1 MKKIAILLLLLT
13 SVILLSCSNK
23 KCVFVSV
30 QGSDQ
35 GDGTR
40 EKPFLTLE
48 KAIDF
53 IREKRVKEGSVPYS
67 ILIREGE
74 YFFTQTLKLTE
85 KDNDVTIAPYNNE
98 KVRFTGGLS
107 IDPKEALPVAGTEKE
122 NIFQEK
128 NRANILM
135 IGLKD
140 LGISEYGNLHPVGFK
155 RQEQP
160 AWMELFINGE
170 PCHLSRWPN
179 DSSVLIGQ
187 VLNGGSVAAEGDNG
201 NIGGAFRYS
210 VDRPKRWKNHDD
222 VWIAGY
228 FKHGW
233 ADDAIKLASI
243 DTINKIFTT
252 ALPHR
257 YGFGTG
263 KPYSR
268 WYAYNIPEE
277 IDAPGEY
284 YIDRKEGI
292 VYFYNPG
299 EIESIEVSV
308 FEDLFL
314 SIAGASKISVK
325 GIAFECTRGIVV
337 EMMATKE
344 CLLTDCTFKNIGRY
358 AVNIDYKDIPLSE
371 IKGPVLSKNNGIV
384 NCIVSQTGAGGIKL
398 NGGNRNTLESAGNY
412 VENCVIHDFNR
423 IVKTYCAGIRISG
436 VGNRISNNEIF
447 NSPHSAILLHGN
459 DHLIEYNEIHDVCLV
474 TDDVGAVYY
483 GRNPSFRGNV
493 VRFNYFHHLGDMYR
507 TTAVYHDDGACA
519 MEVHGN
525 IFYKAGTIPSL
536 IGGGSDNVYTN
547 NIFIDNPIGIKVDN
561 RMQAFAWA
569 KPMIAAGGV
578 IEQRLTAVKYNQP
591 PYSERYPE
599 LAKYWDEDPS
609 LPKRNLIDRNVFVK
623 VDQIIKRVDEGVN
636 TDKKLLE
643 FTENNYVTNKDP
655 GFVDKEN
662 HNFKLKLT
670 SEIFEKVTGFEQIP
684 FEKIGPHKNK

>member
-1 MKKIAILLLLLT
+1 MKKIRILLLLLVVVT
-13 SVILLSCSNK
+13 LVSCANK
-23 KCVFVSV
+23 KTVFVST

-48 KAIDF
+48 KARDF
-53 IREKRVKEGSVPYS
+53 IREKRVKNGPVPYS
-67 ILIREGE
+67 ILVREGE
-74 YFFTQTLKLTE
+74 YYFTRPLTLTE
-85 KDNDVTIAPYNNE
+85 EDNGVTIAAYNNE

-107 IDPKEALPVAGTEKE
+107 IDPDEVLRVSGTSKRKLFPEE
-122 NIFQEK
+122 NREDIFL
-128 NRANILM
+128 IH
-135 IGLKD
+135 LKD
-140 LGISEYGNLHPVGFK
+140 IGITAYGNLHPVGFK
-155 RQEQP
+155 RPEKSV
-160 AWMELFINGE
+160 WMELFINGE
-170 PCHLSRWPN
+170 PFHLSRWPN
-179 DSSVLIGQ
+179 DSSVAIGKII
-187 VLNGGSVAAEGDNG
+187 NRGSVAAEGDEG
-201 NIGGAFRYS
+201 DTGGTFTYS
-210 VDRPKRWKNHDD
+210 VTRPSSWKNPEDI
-222 VWIAGY
+222 WIAGY
-228 FKHGW
+228 FRYGW
-233 ADDAIKLASI
+233 ADDAVKLASI
-243 DTINKIFTT
+243 DTINQTFTT
-252 ALPHR
+252 TLPHR

-263 KPYSR
+263 KPYNR

-284 YIDRKEGI
+284 YIDRTEGI

-299 EIESIEVSV
+299 KIETIEVSV
-308 FEDLFL
+308 FEDLFI
-314 SIAGASKISVK
+314 SITGASNITVK
-325 GIAFECTRGIVV
+325 GIDFECTRGVAV
-337 EMMATKE
+337 EMISTKE
-344 CLLTDCTFKNIGRY
+344 CLLTDCSFKNIGRY
-358 AVNIDYKDIPLSE
+358 AVTVDYEDIPLSAG
-371 IKGPVLSKNNGIV
+371 KNPVLSKNNGIV
-384 NCIVSQTGAGGIKL
+384 NCTVCQTGTGGIKL

-412 VENCVIHDFNR
+412 VENSVIHDFNR
-423 IVKTYCAGIRISG
+423 IAKTYCAGIRISG

-459 DHLIEYNEIHDVCLV
+459 DHLIEYNEIHNVCLV

-493 VRFNYFHHLGDMYR
+493 VRFNYFHHLGDVYR

-525 IFYKAGTIPSL
+525 IFYKAGTIPVL

-547 NIFIDNPIGIKVDN
+547 NIFIDTPIGIKVDN
-561 RMQAFAWA
+561 RMQAFEWA

-578 IEQRLTAVKYNQP
+578 IEQRLAAVKYNQP

-609 LPKRNLIDRNVFVK
+609 LPKRNLIDKNVFVQ

-643 FTENNYVTNKDP
+643 FTDNNYITNEDP

-662 HNFKLKLT
+662 QNFKLKDT
-670 SEIFEKVTGFEQIP
+670 SVIFKKIPGFKQIP
-684 FEKIGPHKNK
+684 VEKIGPL